1 MLSRRIPGGF
11 VCLRCRLS
19 LASRSRTRPSP
30 LRTPSTALANVA
42 LRYAPSRNYS
52 ESAEKPVW
60 TGRLPIE
67 VDEPHED
74 PDLWREL
81 DKQALDPGR
90 SSEPPEDARSIAD
103 RHPRETDAGGLEDA
117 GHKGVWSGSVR
128 YETVEE
134 TRDARQSKDE
144 DGEPSAYR
152 QIRVHDNGKA
162 RKRQPSHITLHVGP
176 EFYSAK
182 GQRLKP
188 TNRELPIDILGRPGH
203 ALVMRDA
210 GKKPR
215 RQLEQMPEDEPA
227 DSESAMNLV
236 KIYESTQVDVPSA
249 AEVLHNIHELKPSET
264 VLTQREFE
272 ALKKTLYKG
281 FTKTQLATYI
291 HKASLVEK
299 DQDGTQLDLRPW
311 VLEKWPWAPELK
323 SEFETTDAL
332 LQGYVKKSTSP
343 KERLVVSLMR
353 QCWGLGIREIQSQQ
367 GYLDV
372 RVQDLQFDLLMLGNR
387 RWLESISKSLFEL
400 GTQIELIRSQKIVR
414 IVGPK
419 ATAELILQEINTLLE
434 KTHTRSMPAAEISPK
449 PLDQSVLDFVGQF
462 THTVIRYDKTSKDIE
477 VSWIP
482 SSETKREGL
491 EDVGG
496 VTFRLLYSAYGY
508 KQPGDA
514 TTEVQPKPNE
524 VGGWYLQ
531 DYHSKPKMAWKD
543 RLGKWARWTIATP
556 RRGVKAADP
565 VDTLT
570 DDPLLRSLDMST
582 SVTFAPDGWSSEPQI
597 RSKAIFGH
605 VLHREPKELDVEDA
619 FSREI
624 MKDKERV
631 KQEAPPVGHPHH
643 NRNNRIHDRLDWR
656 LERTITPIIPPLK
669 SLAALTST
677 GKSNTTQIS
686 ILMHFIPAPGNPT
699 SPSLELTLLMDPD
712 TDRITP
718 HSLRAVSRVT
728 THDIL
733 LPSRPV
739 DIRLSETTSHI
750 LPGSAIP
757 DSCPEIMTFLSSSDL
772 RPSEGVLSTPARPP
786 PLRLP
791 PRILSSSAPPTQP
804 SSTPFTTSPETDPQA
819 TTTSYIFAGLE
830 LHRKVSTSLSGW
842 KLGYT
847 SIEAGQGGGRRAELA
862 LEGLRTD
869 DNEVDENGLPLSD
882 FERFERGYLSPS
894 TRLNAAEDAAP
905 GEARLEAAEKSGVE
919 EKPEVEEKAEAAE
932 GGKIL
937 EAVDGGQMSEA
948 GEEKKKTRVQG
959 FVETLSR
966 LALGREFTWYG
977 EMPERVGR
985 DAEGLDS
992 TGDGRTGREEV

>member
-19 LASRSRTRPSP
+19 LASRPRTRPIL
-30 LRTPSTALANVA
+30 LRTSSNANVA

-67 VDEPHED
+67 DDGPRED
-74 PDLWREL
+74 ADLWREL
-81 DKQALDPGR
+81 DKQVIDPNR
-90 SSEPPEDARSIAD
+90 NSQRPEDARSVAEQ
-103 RHPRETDAGGLEDA
+103 HPRETDAGEHEDA
-117 GHKGVWSGSVR
+117 GHKGGWTGSIR

-144 DGEPSAYR
+144 VGEPSAYR

-162 RKRQPSHITLHVGP
+162 RKRQPSHKTLHVGP

-188 TNRELPIDILGRPGH
+188 TNRELPIDILGQPGH

-227 DSESAMNLV
+227 DSDSAMNLV
-236 KIYESTQVDVPSA
+236 KIYESTQVDVPSS

-291 HKASLVEK
+291 HKTSLVEK
-299 DQDGTQLDLRPW
+299 DRDGTLLDLRPW
-311 VLEKWPWAPELK
+311 VLEMWPWAPELK

-387 RWLESISKSLFEL
+387 RWLESISKSLFEP

-434 KTHTRSMPAAEISPK
+434 KAHTRSMPAAEISPK
-449 PLDQSVLDFVGQF
+449 RLDQSVLDFVGQF
-462 THTVIRYDKTSKDIE
+462 THTVIRYDKAGKNVE

-482 SSETKREGL
+482 SSETKHEGL
-491 EDVGG
+491 EDVGD

-508 KQPGDA
+508 KQPGDS
-514 TTEVQPKPNE
+514 TVEVQPDLYE

-543 RLGKWARWTIATP
+543 RLVKWARWTIATP
-556 RRGVKAADP
+556 RRGVKPADP
-565 VDTLT
+565 IHTLSN
-570 DDPLLRSLDMST
+570 DVLLGSLDTST
-582 SVTFAPDGWSSEPQI
+582 SVTFAPDGWSSEPQV
-597 RSKAIFGH
+597 RSKAVFGH
-605 VLHREPKELDVEDA
+605 VLHREPKEPDVEDA
-619 FSREI
+619 FSRDVL
-624 MKDKERV
+624 KDNGRL
-631 KQEAPPVGHPHH
+631 KQEATPVGHPHH
-643 NRNNRIHDRLDWR
+643 NRNNGIHDQLDWR
-656 LERTITPIIPPLK
+656 LDRTITPIVPPLK
-669 SLAALTST
+669 SLAALTASSKST
-677 GKSNTTQIS
+677 TTQIS
-686 ILMHFIPAPGNPT
+686 ILMRFIPAPGNPT
-699 SPSLELTLLMDPD
+699 LPSLELTLLMDPD
-712 TDRITP
+712 TDNITP

-733 LPSRPV
+733 LPSHPV
-739 DIRLSETTSHI
+739 DIRLSETMSHI

-757 DSCPEIMTFLSSSDL
+757 DSCPEIVIFLSSSDL
-772 RPSEGVLSTPARPP
+772 RPSEGVLSTPATPP
-786 PLRLP
+786 PLHLP
-791 PRILSSSAPPTQP
+791 SRILSSSATPTQT
-804 SSTPFTTSPETDPQA
+804 SSTSSTTSPETDSPQV
-819 TTTSYIFAGLE
+819 SYIFAGLE

-842 KLGYT
+842 KLSYT

-869 DNEVDENGLPLSD
+869 NDEVQDEHGLPLSE
-882 FERFERGYLSPS
+882 FEKFERGYLNPS
-894 TRLNAAEDAAP
+894 TRVNAAEKASGEAP
-905 GEARLEAAEKSGVE
+905 GEARLEGEN
-919 EKPEVEEKAEAAE
+919 PEVEEKSKVE
-932 GGKIL
+932 GKSETVEEGEKSEIVERGEKS
-937 EAVDGGQMSEA
+937 EAV
-948 GEEKKKTRVQG
+948 EEEKKTRVQEY
-959 FVETLSR
+959 VETLSR
-966 LALGREFTWYG
+966 LALGREFAWYG

-985 DAEGLDS
+985 DGEGLDS
-992 TGDGRTGREEV
+992 TGEGRTGGEEV